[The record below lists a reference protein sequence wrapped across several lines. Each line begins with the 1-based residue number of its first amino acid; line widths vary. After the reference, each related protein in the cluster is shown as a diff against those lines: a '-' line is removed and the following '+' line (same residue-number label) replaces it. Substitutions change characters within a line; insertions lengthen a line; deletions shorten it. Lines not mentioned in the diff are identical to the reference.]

1 MIQLLKIITILILVS
16 CGKSEVKDE
25 NDNEPEIRNEKPAPK
40 YYSRNSKMPYP
51 QHVQYNSGVILPDV
65 NQSVMDN
72 KVLSYYYGW
81 KNNYIRTMHD
91 TLKYVLYTTEQRA
104 DNAVTVSEAHG
115 YGMIITALMAGAD
128 NDAYDTFVRMY
139 NYYKQHPSE
148 ITPELMAWQQ
158 NSSGED
164 IDGPDSAT
172 DGDIDIAYSLLLA
185 DKQWGSDGEI
195 NFLQEAKNMINAIL
209 KADINPVTKT
219 IRLGDWATSGKYN
232 KSTRCSDFILQ
243 QLRSFKDAT
252 QNALWDQVIDTTY
265 NVIEAVEGENT
276 GLLPDFVVIENGKYK
291 PAPANFLESDK
302 DGHYYYNSCRVPWRI
317 ASDFIIGGDI
327 RSKRWSDK
335 INNWVENASG
345 SNPWGIMGGYYLNGT
360 SFREWTDMEFI
371 APFGVSAMVDAK
383 NQEWLNKLWG
393 AIISDPVSS
402 DAYFG
407 DTIKMICIIIMS
419 GNYWVP

>member
-16 CGKSEVKDE
+16 CSKSEVKDE
-25 NDNEPEIRNEKPAPK
+25 NDNEPENRNEKPAPK

-51 QHVQYNSGVILPDV
+51 RHVQYNSGVILPNI

-195 NFLQEAKNMINAIL
+195 NFLQEAKNMINAIH
-209 KADINPVTKT
+209 I
-219 IRLGDWATSGKYN
+219 
-232 KSTRCSDFILQ
+232 FI
-243 QLRSFKDAT
+243 
-252 QNALWDQVIDTTY
+252 
-265 NVIEAVEGENT
+265 
-276 GLLPDFVVIENGKYK
+276 
-291 PAPANFLESDK
+291 
-302 DGHYYYNSCRVPWRI
+302 
-317 ASDFIIGGDI
+317 
-327 RSKRWSDK
+327 
-335 INNWVENASG
+335 
-345 SNPWGIMGGYYLNGT
+345 
-360 SFREWTDMEFI
+360 
-371 APFGVSAMVDAK
+371 
-383 NQEWLNKLWG
+383 
-393 AIISDPVSS
+393 
-402 DAYFG
+402 
-407 DTIKMICIIIMS
+407 
-419 GNYWVP
+419 